1 MDEGETEAR
10 GRIAVLPDG
19 MSGADFAGAARE
31 AALAFVNGAA
41 RWTKSE
47 LSAWLAGPYASLTR
61 HAHTEE
67 ATPTWPVP
75 SLQDVD
81 HRLVRRMLDTARAEV
96 LDALC
101 RIVKDG
107 AGPFVLRM
115 LIAGFIA
122 RCRDGN
128 GEPSWAPTGAAV
140 RLADRV
146 MSLFAVDYLA
156 RPEDYEVALGIC
168 SLCSEVLFDKVVRR
182 RGVCDQHVESS
193 LLAVRGKATTSPPPC
208 A

>member
-1 MDEGETEAR
+1 MDERESGAR
-10 GRIAVLPDG
+10 GRIAVLPEG
-19 MSGADFAGAARE
+19 TSGDDFAGAARE

-41 RWTKSE
+41 RWDKSE
-47 LSAWLAGPYASLTR
+47 LLAWLAGPYASLTR
-61 HAHTEE
+61 HARREDS
-67 ATPTWPVP
+67 TPTWPIP
-75 SLQDVD
+75 SLLDVD
-81 HRLVRRMLDTARAEV
+81 HRLVRRMLDAARAEV
-96 LDALC
+96 LDALA
-101 RIVKDG
+101 RIAKDD

-115 LIAGFIA
+115 LIGGFIA
-122 RCRDGN
+122 RCRDAN

-156 RPEDYEVALGIC
+156 RPEDYEAALGIC
-168 SLCSEVLFDKVVRR
+168 SLCSEVLFDEVVRR

-193 LLAVRGKATTSPPPC
+193 LMAMRGVATTSLPPG